1 MVLFDL
7 IMNMTDK
14 NSTVRLRQK
23 RGFTLVELLLV
34 VFLISLIAGVSGG
47 FYIGTFKGLQVEKA
61 ARDLIMTAKYARI
74 MALEQQRRYELCL
87 DVLNNGFYL
96 IEIQV
101 DQQTGQSATMIVRD
115 SFCKPVT
122 MDSDVRFEN
131 IQIIPTGHETTE
143 QIEGMQSILFLP
155 DGTAQSASVQIG
167 DGQTHY
173 SLGVNAATGK
183 AKLYQGTIDNV
194 KVSTVDLDAEE

>member
-1 MVLFDL
+1 MDFFDL
-7 IMNMTDK
+7 VMNSIGK
-14 NSTVRLRQK
+14 NSAILRTK
-23 RGFTLVELLLV
+23 RGFTLIELLLV
-34 VFLISLIAGVSGG
+34 VFLISLIAGVGGG

-61 ARDLIMTAKYARI
+61 ARDLVMTAKYARI
-74 MALEQQRRYELCL
+74 LALEQQRRYELCI

-96 IEIQV
+96 IDTQV
-101 DQQTGQSATMIVRD
+101 DQETGQSATMIVRD

-131 IQIIPTGHETTE
+131 IQIVPSGQETTE
-143 QIEGMQSILFLP
+143 QVEGTQLILFFP

-173 SLGVNAATGK
+173 SLGISAATGK
-183 AKLYQGTIDNV
+183 AKLYKGTIENV
-194 KVSTVDLDAEE
+194 KGGTVDLDAKE